1 MKTIREHSQF
11 RVAWDLLILLLI
23 FISCIVIPFQVAFR
37 HKAVGVS
44 SAFIYLI
51 DLLFLIDIFFNF
63 FTSFRRRGREITD
76 RKRIGIHY
84 LKTLFAFDLVA
95 SLPLDALFL
104 MFGDFEVA
112 STSFVLILRLL
123 RLIRVIRLY
132 VILRRWEQQNWMNP
146 GYFRIVKFL
155 GTMMLLIHWVA
166 CIWFMI
172 AWIDQFPADS
182 WVVRAGISETDIT
195 TQYIRSLYWTVQT
208 MTTVGYGDI
217 ILSRAA
223 EYSIAI
229 FVMLLGASMYAFIIG
244 TLASIF
250 SNLDSTKA
258 AYWNRIEAVIQYLRY
273 RRIPYELNSR
283 IRDYYDYVW
292 AIHRGLHEDT
302 FLGDLPKPLR
312 LEALLHLTRKLLD
325 NVPLFKYCSPVL
337 RDVLLTSLR
346 PRTYAPDG
354 YIARKGEIG
363 KEIYFISH
371 GKVEVVSGDGKK
383 VHATLEDGDYF
394 GDLSLLL
401 GEKRTASVRTAT
413 YCEIF
418 VLSSEDFNRIKE
430 EYSEFKD
437 VLKKASAEKTEK
449 TTALVLDGIV
459 L

>member
-1 MKTIREHSQF
+1 
-11 RVAWDLLILLLI
+11 
-23 FISCIVIPFQVAFR
+23 VIPFQAAFR
-37 HKAVGVS
+37 HQVLGLS

-51 DLLFLIDIFFNF
+51 DLLFLVDIFFNF
-63 FTSFRRRGREITD
+63 RTSFRQRGQEVTD
-76 RKRIGIHY
+76 LKRITGHY
-84 LKTLFAFDLVA
+84 LKTLFAFDLAA
-95 SLPLDALFL
+95 SLPLDALIL
-104 MFGDFEVA
+104 ILGDFQVA
-112 STSFVLILRLL
+112 NISFVLLLRLL

-132 VILRRWEQQNWMNP
+132 VILRRWELQNWMNP

-166 CIWFMI
+166 CAWFMV
-172 AWIDQFPADS
+172 AWIAQFPADS
-182 WVVRAGISETDIT
+182 WVVREGVSETDIS

-208 MTTVGYGDI
+208 MTTVGYGDVA
-217 ILSRAA
+217 LSRAA

-244 TLASIF
+244 TLASLF

-258 AYWNRIEAVIQYLRY
+258 AYWNRIEALMQYLRY
-273 RRIPYELNSR
+273 RHVPYELNSR

-325 NVPLFKYCSPVL
+325 NVPLFKFCSPVL

-346 PRTYAPDG
+346 ARTYAPNG
-354 YIARKGEIG
+354 TIVREGEIG
-363 KEIYFISH
+363 REIYFISH
-371 GKVEVVSGDGKK
+371 GKVEVVSGDGQK
-383 VHATLEDGDYF
+383 VHATLEGGDYF

-401 GEKRTASVRTAT
+401 GETRTASVRTLS

-418 VLSSEDFNRIKE
+418 LLSGEDFKRIKE
-430 EYSEFKD
+430 EYAEFKD

-449 TTALVLDGIV
+449 TSALVLDGIV